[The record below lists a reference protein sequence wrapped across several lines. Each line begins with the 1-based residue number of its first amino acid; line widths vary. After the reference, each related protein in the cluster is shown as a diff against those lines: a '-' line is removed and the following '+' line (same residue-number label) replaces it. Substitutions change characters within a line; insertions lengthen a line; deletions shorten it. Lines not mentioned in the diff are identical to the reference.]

1 MQVITEG
8 GGEETIVCV
17 MKTSWLQR
25 GGVFYFTV
33 SHGGVG
39 VWRNTTDRGVALPTE
54 IGNDWS
60 SLNDCDVERYHCLKL
75 RKFSGTS
82 SILGLEMSAV
92 RIHPQESARVSSATT
107 SAVPARLAL
116 RSHFQCTAL
125 CMLNPRATKATKAKK
140 ATKVAMPVKK
150 HVSHAGKNSTV
161 EGSLVT

>member
-39 VWRNTTDRGVALPTE
+39 VWRNTTDRVALPTE

-60 SLNDCDVERYHCLKL
+60 SLNDCDVERY
-75 RKFSGTS
+75 
-82 SILGLEMSAV
+82 
-92 RIHPQESARVSSATT
+92 Q
-107 SAVPARLAL
+107 
-116 RSHFQCTAL
+116 
-125 CMLNPRATKATKAKK
+125 
-140 ATKVAMPVKK
+140 KVALLEAQKFFRDELDIRAGT
-150 HVSHAGKNSTV
+150 VSGPPTGKRKSFKCDHERCSCTFSSSYDSTGGGCV
-161 EGSLVT
+161 VVCN

>member
-60 SLNDCDVERYHCLKL
+60 SLNDCDVERYQKAALLEAQKFFPGRARYSGWNYQRSAH
-75 RKFSGTS
+75 RKAQEFQ
-82 SILGLEMSAV
+82 V
-92 RIHPQESARVSSATT
+92 RP
-107 SAVPARLAL
+107 L
-116 RSHFQCTAL
+116 
-125 CMLNPRATKATKAKK
+125 
-140 ATKVAMPVKK
+140 
-150 HVSHAGKNSTV
+150 
-161 EGSLVT
+161 